1 MKTFP
6 VVKQTATHADS
17 LAAIGAADLLRH
29 LEPQIVE
36 LEDRFEIRLSRELQ
50 ESDVDTVDPGFSY
63 LVRSGKDEPAVPP
76 ERVTRLRSKANDDDQ
91 TSSTRGPAEDR
102 MYMIL
107 SRMKAYAGPN
117 DVVSLFATLPAA
129 EWTRRIWDCLHG
141 GRRFARARALV
152 QLFNPQSARGY
163 ALLKPSCTDR
173 TDKTKDAFGRAVP
186 RMVTIPR
193 LF

>member
-141 GRRFARARALV
+141 GRRFTRARALV